1 MGARSRRNLGGH
13 AAHWA
18 GLGSPGLGEQGGVSH
33 GPVGGRKRE
42 AGSWPQGRRNAAARA
57 LAQGTH
63 GGPGVPPSCWVRPPA
78 AIPCALREA
87 AWPERLRGAQ
97 SPHPRTHSPE
107 HAQCGPGNFLPSR
120 QRPRP
125 APGPQLAKLGAEGFG
140 GGGCGAR
147 LWPFRSPGP
156 CLAFAGLSALLSLT
170 TRAAGNGVRMSSP
183 LPEAKVRGRVARGLA
198 VRPLA
203 AWTGW
208 RCGRHARGPRAVS
221 RLGGSGCEPGDVRSH
236 SRCHTRSCGS

>member
-1 MGARSRRNLGGH
+1 MGARARRNLGGH

-170 TRAAGNGVRMSSP
+170 TRAAGNGGADVIPSARGQGSTP
-183 LPEAKVRGRVARGLA
+183 GGQRPGGAAACRVGRVEMRSPRARTP
-198 VRPLA
+198 RREQ
-203 AWTGW
+203 TGW
-208 RCGRHARGPRAVS
+208 KRV
-221 RLGGSGCEPGDVRSH
+221 
-236 SRCHTRSCGS
+236 